1 MLLQLT
7 WNLLQE
13 VKHLNI
19 RDFCCIYKYMYTWC
33 VSIVTTFLKCDAFI
47 HVHVY
52 VQDIKWLLKIKLA
65 ICQNFSSVKVITCMT
80 ALSINNDTADVFLKF
95 ILQG

>member
-19 RDFCCIYKYMYTWC
+19 RDFCCIYKYTWC
-33 VSIVTTFLKCDAFI
+33 VSIVTTFLKCD
-47 HVHVY
+47 VY
-52 VQDIKWLLKIKLA
+52 TCTCVCA
-65 ICQNFSSVKVITCMT
+65 GYKVV
-80 ALSINNDTADVFLKF
+80 AEDKVGNLPEL
-95 ILQG
+95 

>member
-19 RDFCCIYKYMYTWC
+19 RDFCCIYKYTWC

-80 ALSINNDTADVFLKF
+80 PLSINNDTADVFLKF